1 MNCNNFNRKNFDN
14 IEASPELLVPAGDFE
29 CLRAGVQNGA
39 NAIYF
44 GSSSFSAR
52 ASAKNFSIP
61 ELQEAIKYC
70 KLRNVKTNLTINTLL
85 TNDEFSSAFELA
97 EKAYSSGIDAIIV
110 QDLGFA
116 KYLIKNL
123 PNLDIHASTQMSV
136 HNLEGVLELAKLG
149 FKRVVLSR
157 ELSINE
163 IEYIRNNCNVELE
176 MFIHGALCIS
186 YSGQCLFSS
195 MVGGRSGNRGKCA
208 QPCRLPYELIEESS
222 SIQKNIGKGYLLS
235 PRDLCSLDYIPTLVK
250 SGVNSF
256 KVEGR
261 MKTPEYVATVTRIY
275 RKYIDLAMSNAQYV
289 VSEKDKKDLLQV
301 FNRGNFSSGHL
312 GSSPNRNLI
321 FESKPNNIGLY
332 LGNISNY
339 NANKGIITLQ
349 LNEPLSIGDTISI
362 DGENGRY
369 TVSELMIKGENFKN
383 ATTKT
388 IVKIGRMKGNIKAG
402 SKVYKLSSKLLC
414 DEALASY
421 NNDSNAKIPIDLHI
435 TIKRNTP
442 ICVKL
447 SANIAPFYNNIEV
460 TYTSDVI
467 PEVAINSPVTAD
479 RIIAQFSKLGNTPYL
494 ASNVTV
500 DLDDNLF
507 IPSISILN
515 TVRRNAID
523 LLINTVIK
531 KALSN
536 RELTADIPSLDIG
549 TINNANNQ
557 RKISLLLEDINLDY
571 DYNALTGADNIYIPL
586 KFFSNKKYHDLIMN
600 LSQKFSVFVYM
611 PTIIKAN
618 YKNLL
623 LNNLDNIVK
632 TFNIKGF
639 VVSNIAGV
647 IFLQKYMF
655 NPNYTIVS
663 NYTMNVLNDY
673 TINELKDIGINIVTP
688 SVEANEHIL
697 DNIIKYSSLPIELIV
712 YGRTILMNSSY
723 CLLGKTNKCYPECD
737 MKCKLNSK
745 YYLKDR
751 LGFKFRVIPDNLQT
765 VTSIYNSK
773 ITSIESSNF
782 SVYSFRINVLDE
794 SIEDINKI
802 ISVAK
807 SGKRLEGPEYTNGN
821 LNKNV

>member
-123 PNLDIHASTQMSV
+123 TNLDIHASTQMSV
-136 HNLEGVLELAKLG
+136 HNLEGVLELEQLG

-275 RKYIDLAMSNAQYV
+275 RKYIDLAKSNSQYT

-447 SANIAPFYNNIEV
+447 SANIPPFYNNIEV

-515 TVRRNAID
+515 TVRRNAVN
-523 LLINTVIK
+523 LLINTVME

-536 RELTADIPSLDIG
+536 RKLNSALPNLDIENG
-549 TINNANNQ
+549 TNVNEK
-557 RKISLLLEDINLDY
+557 RKISLLLENINLDY
-571 DYNALTGADNIYIPL
+571 DYNSLTGADNIYIPL

-673 TINELKDIGINIVTP
+673 TISELKDIGINIVTP

-782 SVYSFRINVLDE
+782 SVYSVRINVLDE